1 MPGRVPFGV
10 GAGLDVRLDVILEWV
25 SFRARCLLGLD
36 ADLDSSFSFD
46 LCIIGGGLTGC
57 RYPLI

>member
-46 LCIIGGGLTGC
+46 LCIIGVFVL
-57 RYPLI
+57 R